1 MMCILSQLK
10 LFTKNA
16 PFWCQRF
23 VVVIHTLFVSIGS
36 FHQLLRW
43 QHWRYRIIGWQ
54 RHRTATTSDD
64 REQRNK
70 MNNSHLFAA
79 VLGTVCSSCENDI
92 LRTVVRKMRNST
104 VSVMDWSL
112 SLFGMLVTVHT
123 PSADP
128 WSAVWQGTEC
138 RGPVNNWWGG
148 EMRLERTLTI
158 AHHWNARESVYLWY
172 LLIIHI
178 YCKFFFFSFP
188 NPCFVN
194 INVVLMPA
202 GCQPDTVNV
211 DLTKL
216 IVE

>member
-43 QHWRYRIIGWQ
+43 QHWRYWIIGWQ

-64 REQRNK
+64 REQIIRWTILTFLLLYK
-70 MNNSHLFAA
+70 ELFA
-79 VLGTVCSSCENDI
+79 LGVRMTFWGQWWGRWGTARSVWWTGVCPS
-92 LRTVVRKMRNST
+92 LAF
-104 VSVMDWSL
+104 WSQ
-112 SLFGMLVTVHT
+112 FT

-158 AHHWNARESVYLWY
+158 AHHWIAGESVF
-172 LLIIHI
+172 IT
-178 YCKFFFFSFP
+178 S
-188 NPCFVN
+188 
-194 INVVLMPA
+194 A
-202 GCQPDTVNV
+202 
-211 DLTKL
+211 
-216 IVE
+216 